1 VRPKPQTQQPKKPS
15 AVEDEF
21 AKEARAASGWVPSG
35 YSGSVP
41 EPDADRVAEL
51 EKLPDQVR
59 ALAATASTPESIRR
73 LAATFTAIALV
84 PPDEPV
90 VLDFS
95 SDLSQA
101 LLSETPIGAV
111 DAKRLSQLLYAVM
124 NSASLSGYELT
135 GLKKEVAEILQR
147 AGGLKDRVQTV
158 TFDIQAINESIK
170 QGGST

>member
-1 VRPKPQTQQPKKPS
+1 MRSKPQTQQPKKPS
-15 AVEDEF
+15 AVEEEF
-21 AKEARAASGWVPSG
+21 AKEARPASGWVPSG

-41 EPDADRVAEL
+41 EPDADRIAEL

-59 ALAATASTPESIRR
+59 GLATNASTPESIRR
-73 LAATFTAIALV
+73 IAATFTAIALV

-101 LLSETPIGAV
+101 LLSETPITGADV
-111 DAKRLSQLLYAVM
+111 KRLSQLLYAVM
-124 NSASLSGYELT
+124 NSASLSGHELN